1 MNSSPHPSARSD
13 SFSNTS
19 TIRMAMSPRLAP
31 DAISVCSTTS
41 AMSSCPDR
49 HGFYGG
55 AQFTEKPKEPLPRA
69 QILAREKK
77 WIHMMGMWK
86 EYLSKNYKKVR
97 ERCRKGIPPSVR
109 PKAWFYLSG
118 GQLLH
123 EKYPNLYE
131 ELLKMPGNQQY
142 IEEIRKDQHRQFPFH
157 EMFLDEDKPGRV
169 ELFNVLKAYSILNP
183 QIGYCQ
189 AQAPIA
195 AFLLMHL
202 PAEQAFWCFV
212 SVCDKYLKDYFKPG
226 MEMLQRDAAM
236 LMALVKKTS
245 PNVYR
250 HLQKHKVEPLLFMT
264 DWFLCAMTRT
274 LPWDTLLRVWDCF
287 LCEGIKIIFKV
298 ALVILGASLG
308 PRSVRKAS
316 AGLCETLEVLRSPP
330 EKVLDENFI
339 MHHVLNM
346 NISREDFEREHQK
359 QAELHRKGKSS

>member
-1 MNSSPHPSARSD
+1 MTTSPHPSAVSD
-13 SFSNTS
+13 TFSGIS
-19 TIRMAMSPRLAP
+19 TNKMATSPRKAP
-31 DAISVCSTTS
+31 DTISVCSTVS
-41 AMSSCPDR
+41 ALSSCPDR

-55 AQFTEKPKEPLPRA
+55 VQFTDKPKAPLPRS

-77 WIHMMGMWK
+77 WLHMMDIWRDYMT
-86 EYLSKNYKKVR
+86 KNYKKVR

-109 PKAWFYLSG
+109 PRAWFYLSG
-118 GQLLH
+118 AHLLH
-123 EKYPNLYE
+123 EKYPTLYE

-157 EMFLDEDKPGRV
+157 EMFLDEDKPGRI
-169 ELFNVLKAYSILNP
+169 ELFNILKAYSIFNP

-195 AFLLMHL
+195 AFLLMFL

-226 MEMLQRDAAM
+226 MEMLQRDAGM

-287 LCEGIKIIFKV
+287 LCEGIKVLFKV

-308 PRSVRKAS
+308 PRSTRKVCND
-316 AGLCETLEVLRSPP
+316 LCETLEVLRSPP
-330 EKVLDENFI
+330 QKILDENFM

-346 NISREDFEREHQK
+346 NISRDDFEREHQR
-359 QAELHRKGKSS
+359 QAELRRRGKST